1 MSKLVQKFKK
11 KETPDDDW
19 WYERFTPYVL
29 EAGARLE
36 SKAWEYLK
44 QDGGLRL
51 HVFRM
56 IPIANPR
63 QGERWTFDR
72 ARTGYF
78 FRTPLSQAKT
88 SYTKFDSEMI
98 EELYNYIDSLFKNM
112 GQSTCQELVGFARSE
127 LGSLSGRLIAPKFK
141 SSLREFR
148 QRDHPESDFCVELS
162 DQLAYCPKCYQR
174 PILFHVTRDAHSMER
189 HLYYHQ
195 QKSEEERQDHH
206 RIEQK
211 SEGERQEHHRIEQ
224 KSERECQEY
233 HKIERALLSGEIARA
248 LLSRGIPADS
258 NG

>member
-1 MSKLVQKFKK
+1 MSKLVQKLKK

-19 WYERFTPYVL
+19 WYDHFTPYTL

-36 SKAWEYLK
+36 SKVWKILNRE
-44 QDGGLRL
+44 
-51 HVFRM
+51 
-56 IPIANPR
+56 
-63 QGERWTFDR
+63 ERGTFDPA

-98 EELYNYIDSLFKNM
+98 EELYSNTDSLFKNM
-112 GQSTCQELVGFARSE
+112 SQSTCQELVGFARSE

-148 QRDHPESDFCVELS
+148 QRDHPESEFCAELS
-162 DQLAYCPKCYQR
+162 DQLAYCPNCYQR
-174 PILFHVTRDAHSMER
+174 PILFHVTRDTHFMER

-195 QKSEEERQDHH
+195 QRSEEERQDHH

-211 SEGERQEHHRIEQ
+211 SEEERQEHHRIEQ
-224 KSERECQEY
+224 KSERERQEY

-248 LLSRGIPADS
+248 LLSWKNSG
-258 NG
+258 